1 MRNACVK
8 CGGSYRGPQYDARA
22 DCLRYCCKVC
32 GHEKTEAPKDAPQPN
47 PLQELY
53 ERGRRS

>member
-8 CGGSYRGPQYDARA
+8 CGGSFRGPQYDARA
-22 DCLRYCCKVC
+22 DRLRYCCTVC
-32 GHEKTEAPKDAPQPN
+32 GYEKTETPNDAPQED
-47 PLQELY
+47 LQRFY